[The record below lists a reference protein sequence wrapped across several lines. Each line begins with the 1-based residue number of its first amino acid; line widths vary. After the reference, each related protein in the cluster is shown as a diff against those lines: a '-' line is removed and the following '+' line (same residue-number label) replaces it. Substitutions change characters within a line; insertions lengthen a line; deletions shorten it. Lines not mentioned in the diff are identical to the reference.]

1 MSDGA
6 IQKQSA
12 NLMPPASSFTG
23 PVAELVAQGM
33 LAPPSR
39 PGLLA
44 TLDHFEILRVLG
56 AGGMGI
62 VLLARDAG
70 TQREAAI
77 KLIKPELVAD
87 SRVVHLFIKEA
98 RHLQRLRH
106 PNVIEV
112 SELSEREAGP
122 YLVMPY
128 FEKGSLA
135 RRIQPGKP
143 LDEDAALDIAIQ
155 ICNGLD
161 FAHRRG
167 IIHRDLKPANILL
180 SSRGQACL
188 ADFGLARTMFNDS
201 IVDVEGEQCEGTGPY
216 MSPGVAAG
224 NAEDTRCDIYGFGA
238 LLYEMLTG
246 EPPYKGRTTK
256 EIRQQIVAQPPRPIR
271 ELNPKANPGLVA
283 VAEGAMGR
291 ELRDRYAGMSDV
303 LADLQ
308 RVKEGK
314 APWGPHGPGINL
326 RGKLQYAR
334 RIHPVLWIFAPL
346 LAVAVGL
353 LLWQVLRET
362 QSPSPEVP
370 ASTMPSHETQAQPSN
385 AAPQTGASARSTNA
399 VSNPPQPSGQTPVTG
414 PQPPPPA
421 PPLQVAEAPRLQAP
435 WGLALDGAGNL
446 YAADADDCT
455 VCKLTAQGLATTI
468 AGQSGRRGTADGLAK
483 TASFV
488 MPLGA
493 AVDTAGNVYVADSY
507 TIRKIAPSGEV
518 STLAGLAGYPG
529 TADGEGSTARFSFP
543 SGLATDSAGNV
554 YVADRYV
561 IRKITPTGWVTT
573 LAGTQ
578 GHAGIVDG
586 QGANARFSDRE
597 KGLAVDAAGNVYV
610 ADAFNHAIRKISRDG
625 SVSTL
630 AGSMRAGSDDG
641 AGAQAGFSRPMG
653 VAVDSAG
660 AVYVADTLND
670 TIRKVTPDGLVSTL
684 AGAAGRAGNADGAGN
699 LAQFN
704 SPAGI
709 AVDNKG
715 NLYVADKGNGSIRKV
730 TPGGVVSTLT
740 GKKRS

>member
-6 IQKQSA
+6 TQKHSA

-87 SRVVHLFIKEA
+87 SRIVHLFVKEA

-143 LDEDAALDIAIQ
+143 LDEDTALDIAIQ

-224 NAEDTRCDIYGFGA
+224 NAEDTRCDIYSFGA

-256 EIRQQIVAQPPRPIR
+256 EIRQQIIAQPPRPIR

-291 ELRDRYAGMSDV
+291 ELRDRYAGMADV

-314 APWGPHGPGINL
+314 APGGPHGLGTNL
-326 RGKLQYAR
+326 RGKL
-334 RIHPVLWIFAPL
+334 HPVLWIFAPVL
-346 LAVAVGL
+346 VGALGL

-362 QSPSPEVP
+362 QNPIATSPAIP
-370 ASTMPSHETQAQPSN
+370 THETQAETSN
-385 AAPQTGASARSTNA
+385 AAPQTGSSPQATNV
-399 VSNPPQPSGQTPVTG
+399 VSNPARQS
-414 PQPPPPA
+414 QPPEPVPP
-421 PPLQVAEAPRLQAP
+421 PQVAEAPKLQAP
-435 WGLALDGAGNL
+435 WGLTLDPAGNL
-446 YAADADDCT
+446 YAADSDDCT
-455 VCKLTAQGLATTI
+455 VCKLTPQGLATI
-468 AGQSGRRGTADGLAK
+468 LAGQSGRRGTGDGPAK
-483 TASFV
+483 AASFV

-507 TIRKIAPSGEV
+507 TIRKISPSGEV
-518 STLAGLAGYPG
+518 TTLAGLAGYPG
-529 TADGEGSTARFSFP
+529 TDEGEGNNARFSFP
-543 SGLATDSAGNV
+543 SGLAVDRAGNV

-561 IRKITPTGWVTT
+561 IRKITPAGWVTT
-573 LAGTQ
+573 LAGTK
-578 GHAGIVDG
+578 GHAGLVDG

-597 KGLAVDAAGNVYV
+597 KGLAVDAAGNIYV
-610 ADAFNHAIRKISRDG
+610 ADAFNHAIRKISPDG
-625 SVSTL
+625 TVTTL
-630 AGSMRAGSDDG
+630 AGSMRAGAEDG
-641 AGAQAGFSRPMG
+641 AGAQASFSRPMG
-653 VAVDSAG
+653 ITVDGSG
-660 AVYVADTLND
+660 TVYVADTLND
-670 TIRKVTPDGLVSTL
+670 TIRKITPDGTVSTL

-704 SPAGI
+704 SPVGI
-709 AVDNKG
+709 VADSKG

-730 TPGGVVSTLT
+730 TPAGVVSTLT
-740 GKKRS
+740 GKKKS